1 MYQNKKIKYSVVSK
15 KIKKYCNFFCLK
27 NKLLSI
33 PLPPATHPLPVTTPF
48 FFFPFAAN
56 SYSLSC
62 KSNKYLLNRCR
73 INELGMFHMKL
84 NKFKYS
90 DALSHTHTHTHTHTQ
105 TGFIFLQKAE
115 LYPMV
120 RNIQH
125 ICTNSFSFSK
135 IMDAKVSLVAQLVKN
150 LPAMQETWV

>member
-90 DALSHTHTHTHTHTQ
+90 DALSHTHTHTHTHTHKLVLYFCKRQ
-105 TGFIFLQKAE
+105 NYTQWLEISSIFA
-115 LYPMV
+115 P
-120 RNIQH
+120 I
-125 ICTNSFSFSK
+125 
-135 IMDAKVSLVAQLVKN
+135 VSVSPK
-150 LPAMQETWV
+150 